1 MHVAYFPRYKQS
13 AVRGVTDRR
22 QTLVTIEQQL
32 RAPEDHVRMAQAYEA
47 YSEIGT
53 DTWNRTTQR
62 EEAPA
67 YLWTPYFEAKAL
79 EIARH

>member
-1 MHVAYFPRYKQS
+1 
-13 AVRGVTDRR
+13 
-22 QTLVTIEQQL
+22 
-32 RAPEDHVRMAQAYEA
+32 MAQAYEA